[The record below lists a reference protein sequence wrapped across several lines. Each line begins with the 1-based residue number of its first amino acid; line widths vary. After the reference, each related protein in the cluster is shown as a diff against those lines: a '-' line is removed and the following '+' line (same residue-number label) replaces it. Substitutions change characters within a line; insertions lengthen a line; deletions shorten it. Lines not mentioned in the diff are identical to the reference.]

1 MDKNKFIEDFTSIF
15 DEVEVSEVTMAT
27 EFKNFEEWSSLAAL
41 GLLAVIEEEYDVAL
55 THNDIKG
62 LLRMQSLYKK
72 SKVNG
77 LYSHSQC
84 YN

>member
-41 GLLAVIEEEYDVAL
+41 ELLAVIEKEYDVAL
-55 THNDIKG
+55 THNDIKNA
-62 LLRMQSLYKK
+62 
-72 SKVNG
+72 VTVEDI
-77 LYSHSQC
+77 
-84 YN
+84 YNIVQNQK

>member
-41 GLLAVIEEEYDVAL
+41 ELLAVIEEEYDVAL
-55 THNDIKG
+55 THNDIKNA
-62 LLRMQSLYKK
+62 
-72 SKVNG
+72 VTVEDI
-77 LYSHSQC
+77 
-84 YN
+84 YNIVQNQK

>member
-15 DEVEVSEVTMAT
+15 DEVEVSEVIMAT

-55 THNDIKG
+55 THNDIKNA
-62 LLRMQSLYKK
+62 
-72 SKVNG
+72 VTVEDI
-77 LYSHSQC
+77 
-84 YN
+84 YNIVQNQK

>member
-1 MDKNKFIEDFTSIF
+1 MEKIVPTATFTSIF

-55 THNDIKG
+55 THNDIKNA
-62 LLRMQSLYKK
+62 
-72 SKVNG
+72 VTVEDI
-77 LYSHSQC
+77 
-84 YN
+84 YNIVQNQK

>member
-41 GLLAVIEEEYDVAL
+41 GLLAIIEEEYDVAL
-55 THNDIKG
+55 THNDIKNA
-62 LLRMQSLYKK
+62 
-72 SKVNG
+72 VTVEDI
-77 LYSHSQC
+77 
-84 YN
+84 YNIVQNQK

>member
-1 MDKNKFIEDFTSIF
+1 MDKNKFIEDFTLIF

-55 THNDIKG
+55 THNDIKNA
-62 LLRMQSLYKK
+62 
-72 SKVNG
+72 VTVEDI
-77 LYSHSQC
+77 
-84 YN
+84 YNIVQNQK

>member
-55 THNDIKG
+55 THNDIKNA
-62 LLRMQSLYKK
+62 
-72 SKVNG
+72 VTVEDI
-77 LYSHSQC
+77 
-84 YN
+84 YNIVQNQK